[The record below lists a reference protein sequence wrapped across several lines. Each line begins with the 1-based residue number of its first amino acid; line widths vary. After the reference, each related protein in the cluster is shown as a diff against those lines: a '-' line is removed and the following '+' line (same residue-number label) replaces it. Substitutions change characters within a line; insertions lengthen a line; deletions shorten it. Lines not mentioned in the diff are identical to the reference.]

1 MYPVFEPSIIVPEK
15 YLQAHCMRP
24 ACVHQQYQQLQSGEL
39 VSVCTR
45 FARSGCHVCL
55 LLHNQGL
62 TTVMLAQGKLD
73 AVAAALLLTA
83 YYERPEA
90 AVKVKSIKRS
100 Q

>member
-1 MYPVFEPSIIVPEK
+1 
-15 YLQAHCMRP
+15 
-24 ACVHQQYQQLQSGEL
+24 
-39 VSVCTR
+39 
-45 FARSGCHVCL
+45 
-55 LLHNQGL
+55 
-62 TTVMLAQGKLD
+62 MLAQGKLD

>member
-1 MYPVFEPSIIVPEK
+1 MTS
-15 YLQAHCMRP
+15 LQASTSSE
-24 ACVHQQYQQLQSGEL
+24 ATVWSVG
-39 VSVCTR
+39 VSMYMFT
-45 FARSGCHVCL
+45 RSGSRAYL
-55 LLHNQGL
+55 LSQNHGL
-62 TTVMLAQGKLD
+62 TTVMLGQGKLD

>member
-1 MYPVFEPSIIVPEK
+1 M
-15 YLQAHCMRP
+15 
-24 ACVHQQYQQLQSGEL
+24 HQQYQQLQPGVL

-45 FARSGCHVCL
+45 L
-55 LLHNQGL
+55 QGL